1 MKNLIFNIKKFML
14 ISIISIIITILFSY
28 HVATILFGNN
38 SLEVLTSLRDKK
50 EYLKIEI
57 LKLQENNARLQKEYF
72 ELKNLE
78 PD

>member
-1 MKNLIFNIKKFML
+1 MKNTILKLKNFVLIT
-14 ISIISIIITILFSY
+14 IISILITILFSY
-28 HVATILFGNN
+28 HVANILFGNN
-38 SLEVLTSLRDKK
+38 SIEVFTSLNDKK

-78 PD
+78 PN